1 MFCGNCGKKLEDG
14 AAKCPDCGTPVPES
28 MRTKPAGSQG
38 AGSTQSASSQESGNT
53 AGGGTSGS
61 GGNTGKGGSKKGY
74 VLLGGAVVVIAAG
87 VLIWQGMFR
96 SQRLTAEDYVD
107 YMVSG
112 LDSEGTAALYFDSE
126 GLLADIQAKK
136 DLTQG
141 EQKDIRRI
149 LEGEEE
155 PFTADPGEDLS
166 NGDTVTVKSELDKN
180 LLKKYRIVLKSAPL
194 KFQVSG
200 LTEIKTISLKDYVT
214 LTLAG

>member
-1 MFCGNCGKKLEDG
+1 M
-14 AAKCPDCGTPVPES
+14 
-28 MRTKPAGSQG
+28 
-38 AGSTQSASSQESGNT
+38 
-53 AGGGTSGS
+53 
-61 GGNTGKGGSKKGY
+61 
-74 VLLGGAVVVIAAG
+74 IAAG
-87 VLIWQGMFR
+87 VLIWQGMFH
-96 SQRLTAEDYVD
+96 SQTLTAEDYVD

-180 LLKKYRIVLKSAPL
+180 LLKKYAGNPIVS
-194 KFQVSG
+194 
-200 LTEIKTISLKDYVT
+200 DYVKEDQYET
-214 LTLAG
+214 DLYAKYHQSYGYVFYIGKKVS